1 MPVSR
6 ISGASHYIQEHL
18 QFSAT
23 ADGSL
28 LESTYT
34 HAEQR
39 SNWGG
44 ITARSTQL
52 QLAGGMRQSSC
63 EEVIGTLAD
72 DDIDADA
79 WDVAFDRLRSEY
91 LR

>member
-1 MPVSR
+1 M
-6 ISGASHYIQEHL
+6 L
-18 QFSAT
+18 
-23 ADGSL
+23 GST
-28 LESTYT
+28 ETR
-34 HAEQR
+34 AEQR
-39 SNWGG
+39 PSWGG